1 MTFFLIITLLV
12 LGFLAAAERIQAM
25 APGTKDLISFL
36 RQSEGWIGIVSI
48 VLGIIWLFRV
58 LRWIKYFNLYLFLG
72 LLSALVMI
80 ALGFLY
86 AQNVLRG
93 WTKDNASINDNI
105 NKVVDKLAPI
115 KEPLGI
121 AAIVLGVVDLLMYVF

>member
-1 MTFFLIITLLV
+1 MTFFLIITLLI
-12 LGFLAAAERIQAM
+12 LGFLAAADRIQAM

-93 WTKDNASINDNI
+93 WGKNNESLNDNI

>member
-36 RQSEGWIGIVSI
+36 RQSEGWIGIVAI

-58 LRWIKYFNLYLFLG
+58 LRWIKYFNLY
-72 LLSALVMI
+72 I
-80 ALGFLY
+80 
-86 AQNVLRG
+86 
-93 WTKDNASINDNI
+93 
-105 NKVVDKLAPI
+105 
-115 KEPLGI
+115 
-121 AAIVLGVVDLLMYVF
+121 

>member
-48 VLGIIWLFRV
+48 FLSLYWLIQVLRFINYFTLFRFFSILSLIVMMALGI
-58 LRWIKYFNLYLFLG
+58 
-72 LLSALVMI
+72 
-80 ALGFLY
+80 LY

-93 WTKDNASINDNI
+93 WSKDNASLNDNI